1 MIRWPV
7 TDMKRYLEPVS
18 LTGHEIEGLKAQ
30 AVLGAAY
37 RFLDLE
43 VAIRSDSQD
52 VLDFFSTAY
61 GHFRHD
67 MPQDADRVH
76 SYFILTGSEHGRK
89 PLLLWDGDRACA
101 LMTGKEL
108 ADSADIVIFGSI
120 LKKIT
125 SHFLV
130 HAAVVADGDSALI
143 ISGMSG
149 SGKSTLALELARR
162 GLLFGSD
169 EIAAISR
176 STHLVHP
183 FPVAIGVREQTRDLL
198 SGVDLGRG
206 RLHNTVRGDT
216 KLLVDVQAV
225 LNGGLA
231 GICRG
236 RYLVMLETDPA
247 CDGDSGRMCHSVQV
261 ALRHI
266 DTGLVDAL
274 GAIAGVELLSVDRE
288 GNFPSAVFRVA
299 KRKDTQA
306 AFLEI
311 CRQYGDSV
319 LYRVK
324 VVGRVPDP
332 TQVPLLRR
340 MSKTGAA
347 LELLGNLQN
356 MAINDGWMAPGP
368 GLDTGQILYGLIE
381 AVADMDC
388 YRLLVGEL
396 HRTVDLLVELI
407 S

>member
-1 MIRWPV
+1 
-7 TDMKRYLEPVS
+7 MKRYLEPVS
-18 LTGHEIEGLKAQ
+18 LTGPQIEALKAG
-30 AVLGAAY
+30 AVLGDTY
-37 RFLDLE
+37 RFLDLD
-43 VAIRSDSQD
+43 VAIRSDSHD
-52 VLDFFSTAY
+52 VLGFFGKTY
-61 GHFRHD
+61 CHFRCD
-67 MPQDADRVH
+67 IPGNPDRTH
-76 SYFILTGSEHGRK
+76 SYFILTGSDKSHR
-89 PLLLWDGDRACA
+89 PLLLWDDDRACS
-101 LMTGKEL
+101 LMEGKEL
-108 ADSADIVIFGSI
+108 ADSADIVVFGSI

-130 HAAVVADGDSALI
+130 HGAVVAAGDSALI

-183 FPVAIGVREQTRDLL
+183 FPVAIGVREHTGDLL
-198 SGVDLGRG
+198 SGIDLGRG
-206 RLHNTVRGDT
+206 RLHHTVRGDR
-216 KLLVDVQAV
+216 KLLVDIEDVV
-225 LNGGLA
+225 DGGLA
-231 GICRG
+231 GVCKG
-236 RYLVMLETDPA
+236 QYLVMLQTDPA
-247 CDGDSGRMCHSVQV
+247 CEEDPGRRYHSVQV
-261 ALRHI
+261 ALRQV

-274 GAIAGVELLSVDRE
+274 GSIEGVEFLDLDRE

-299 KRKDTQA
+299 KRKDTQS

-324 VVGRVPDP
+324 VVGHRPNP
-332 TQVPLLRR
+332 KQAPLLRR
-340 MSKTGAA
+340 ISKTTAA

-368 GLDTGQILYGLIE
+368 GLDTGQLLYGLIE
-381 AVADMDC
+381 VVADMDC

-396 HRTVDLLVELI
+396 GKTADLVTELV